1 MEQITNKE
9 ILEELKKLRIDVEI
23 LKERLIDQDEML
35 TSEEKERALD
45 MYQSLTEKSDEQKYA
60 LYADFK
66 KSITKK

>member
-35 TSEEKERALD
+35 TSEEKEIVDNAFEEYKRGETV
-45 MYQSLTEKSDEQKYA
+45 SLQEIEKARKHA
-60 LYADFK
+60 
-66 KSITKK
+66 